1 MKFRCLTPVCL
12 LSLCLSASLWLLC
25 ACSGSGN
32 QGMLRP
38 AASPLPAGSI
48 NLIFVVSPDL
58 EYQATG
64 DVQPDTANLTPQ
76 GLQRSLLMAPFLQQD
91 VLGNSNVTAIY
102 ALEPMTHLQTVNGY
116 PDMAGLETIQQ
127 FDMLNQITTT
137 SGGPGTV
144 STPGRNFPINVSYA
158 PGSVPV
164 GVAAPSLQYPCPT
177 CQGLD
182 FNDMDGDNE
191 TLLTGIVNADVPGYY
206 VFSAPWEA
214 TNAMLKKLNNSR
226 RYGLNIPSDYQG
238 PNLIYAISIAPSGSA
253 TLATYNS
260 NVTPTAVYPVL
271 PSAPLVPSPCQAT
284 PFSIPGNGAP
294 LTGAPAN
301 TNTNETVYFIRHAN
315 AHPSATFSDGNYV
328 AAGQWRT
335 LDLVNALR
343 GKVNPSHVYSMDP
356 AQVTSGSVSASGQ
369 SEWSH
374 NTLAMTPQ
382 PYVIANNLPF
392 TLVSGFL
399 LTDANGPQE
408 TSTFFF
414 QNGEF
419 TGQTILVAWEHSNI
433 PMIVQQLLASYGS
446 TAPVAGWG
454 SADYDSIWTVKLD
467 ATGNLT
473 VNNSLCEGID
483 STLLPKVAP
492 QF

>member
-1 MKFRCLTPVCL
+1 
-12 LSLCLSASLWLLC
+12 
-25 ACSGSGN
+25 
-32 QGMLRP
+32 
-38 AASPLPAGSI
+38 
-48 NLIFVVSPDL
+48 
-58 EYQATG
+58 
-64 DVQPDTANLTPQ
+64 
-76 GLQRSLLMAPFLQQD
+76 
-91 VLGNSNVTAIY
+91 
-102 ALEPMTHLQTVNGY
+102 
-116 PDMAGLETIQQ
+116 
-127 FDMLNQITTT
+127 
-137 SGGPGTV
+137 
-144 STPGRNFPINVSYA
+144 
-158 PGSVPV
+158 
-164 GVAAPSLQYPCPT
+164 
-177 CQGLD
+177 
-182 FNDMDGDNE
+182 
-191 TLLTGIVNADVPGYY
+191 
-206 VFSAPWEA
+206 
-214 TNAMLKKLNNSR
+214 
-226 RYGLNIPSDYQG
+226 
-238 PNLIYAISIAPSGSA
+238 
-253 TLATYNS
+253 
-260 NVTPTAVYPVL
+260 
-271 PSAPLVPSPCQAT
+271 
-284 PFSIPGNGAP
+284 
-294 LTGAPAN
+294 
-301 TNTNETVYFIRHAN
+301 
-315 AHPSATFSDGNYV
+315 
-328 AAGQWRT
+328 
-335 LDLVNALR
+335 
-343 GKVNPSHVYSMDP
+343 MDP